1 MAEWLKVKNN
11 AKSVLDANLTDS
23 ATTCKVKHP
32 ANFLNEGTFPC
43 TIWEEGYNSPAQAPA
58 FEIVYVTAVSGSNFT
73 IERARVS

>member
-23 ATTCKVKHP
+23 VTTCKVKHP

-43 TIWEEGYNSPAQAPA
+43 TIWEEGY
-58 FEIVYVTAVSGSNFT
+58 IDRG
-73 IERARVS
+73 R